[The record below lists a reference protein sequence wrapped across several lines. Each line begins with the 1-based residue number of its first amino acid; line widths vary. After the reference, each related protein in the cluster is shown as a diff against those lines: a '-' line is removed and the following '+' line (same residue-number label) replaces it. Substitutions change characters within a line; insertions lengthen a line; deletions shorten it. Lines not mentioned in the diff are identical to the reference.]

1 MDHRPLWARGQ
12 TWTLEDT
19 KALGWLAV
27 AAIAALFLVW
37 MIFIR

>member
-19 KALGWLAV
+19 KAFGWLGA
-27 AAIAALFLVW
+27 AAIAAIFLVW
-37 MIFIR
+37 MYFFR